1 MVFLAGSERRLARR
15 PGSVMDRE
23 QPPAKEQETVESKA
37 VAVKAVVSIAV
48 KGEVAQ
54 CWTGELSLWK

>member
-1 MVFLAGSERRLARR
+1 M
-15 PGSVMDRE
+15 MDRE
-23 QPPAKEQETVESKA
+23 QPPAKEQETVESTA
-37 VAVKAVVSIAV
+37 VAVKAVVSLAV

>member
-1 MVFLAGSERRLARR
+1 
-15 PGSVMDRE
+15 MDRE

-37 VAVKAVVSIAV
+37 VAAKPVVSLAV

-54 CWTGELSLWK
+54 CWTGELSLWKYR